1 MRRDHRP
8 QPPYYTLTTI
18 WNIQPKVRRY
28 STFTLPSSFPNVYIA
43 KWMYLKRRE
52 IRKKRNSSAQSWRG
66 PDNMGNSYKP
76 YTTTL
81 IHTFS
86 EFQCCI
92 FLALDIVCSRQMII
106 LRLLTIYNFK
116 SPIYTNIKKLK
127 KQRRGRDWKSFNH
140 LQILAVLKLLFNLG
154 ANQVGTRKSVW
165 DIMGNDGASANGM
178 YRILIIQLKMIF
190 IKKLL

>member
-1 MRRDHRP
+1 MDVSKKTR
-8 QPPYYTLTTI
+8 
-18 WNIQPKVRRY
+18 NK
-28 STFTLPSSFPNVYIA
+28 
-43 KWMYLKRRE
+43 
-52 IRKKRNSSAQSWRG
+52 KKRNSSAQSWRG

-116 SPIYTNIKKLK
+116 SPIYTNKKAQKAEKGEGLEVI
-127 KQRRGRDWKSFNH
+127 QPPSD
-140 LQILAVLKLLFNLG
+140 
-154 ANQVGTRKSVW
+154 TRCT
-165 DIMGNDGASANGM
+165 
-178 YRILIIQLKMIF
+178 
-190 IKKLL
+190 